1 MAPYSVW
8 RARRAGPGARPGRGQ
23 ERLDPVR
30 RGCVRAEF
38 GGQRAGRLREGVEVQ
53 GELRRGLGGRQAPAF
68 GAVETGHLRHRVG
81 AAAGYTD
88 LPREGTHRVSPT
100 GHVNP
105 RATQIDRRARQ
116 VDRVQPA
123 TDPVAGLQHDT
134 LNSAVRQ
141 RVRYRQPGD
150 PGAHHQHALGLPG
163 QPSGD
168 VRPPIIEAPSGQPG
182 HPLVGERPRYQ
193 RDVQRHPAD

>member
-8 RARRAGPGARPGRGQ
+8 RARRAGPGARPAVARNASIPSAADASRPSSAASG
-23 ERLDPVR
+23 
-30 RGCVRAEF
+30 
-38 GGQRAGRLREGVEVQ
+38 
-53 GELRRGLGGRQAPAF
+53 PAAS
-68 GAVETGHLRHRVG
+68 GK
-81 AAAGYTD
+81 
-88 LPREGTHRVSPT
+88 VS
-100 GHVNP
+100 
-105 RATQIDRRARQ
+105 RY
-116 VDRVQPA
+116 
-123 TDPVAGLQHDT
+123 
-134 LNSAVRQ
+134 SVRQ